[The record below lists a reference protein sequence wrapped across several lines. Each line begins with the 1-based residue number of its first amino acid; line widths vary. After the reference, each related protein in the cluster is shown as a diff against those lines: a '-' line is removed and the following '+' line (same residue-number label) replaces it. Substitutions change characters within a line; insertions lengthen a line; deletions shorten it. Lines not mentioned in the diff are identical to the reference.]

1 MEKKYKIRIECTDAE
16 EQQRFDEELEGGVE
30 CDGFVLIAKKGEHK
44 GSAILHDINMIDL
57 ACLIAGNDD
66 LMEASIIAKALAE
79 ARERKMKSAG
89 NDLHKL
95 LDLLR

>member
-16 EQQRFDEELEGGVE
+16 EQQRFDEELGGGVE
-30 CDGFVLIAKKGEHK
+30 CNGFALITNKSEHK
-44 GSAILHDINMIDL
+44 GSALLHDISMIDL
-57 ACLIAGNDD
+57 ACLIAGNDE
-66 LMEASIIAKALAE
+66 LTEASIIAKALVE

-95 LDLLR
+95 LDLLS